1 MANRRGGEPSYGS
14 GVPDPDPLPT
24 LDEVEDLVI
33 VGPGLLGGSVG
44 LGLRAAGWQG
54 RITGVAR
61 RAQTREAA
69 EAVGAIDEGVAG
81 LPAAL
86 ERLKGRALVV
96 VAVPLSGFASVFR
109 QLAPFQRRGLV
120 TTDLGSVK
128 APVAAEAR
136 RILEQP
142 QFFVPAHP
150 MAGSERSGPEAA
162 DAELFRGRPCVICPD
177 EATDPGAAA
186 LVASL
191 FERLGGEV
199 VRMAAA
205 EHDARVAAVS
215 HLPHLVSVLLAQTAA
230 RMGAAAGADGSD
242 PLRLASTGFRD
253 ASRLA
258 LSNPPMRGD
267 IVAANRERI
276 GEALDRFAKELNQLR
291 GEVRKGDH
299 DALLARLEEAQG
311 IRAAL
316 CVD

>member
-1 MANRRGGEPSYGS
+1 MRAAPYAPR
-14 GVPDPDPLPT
+14 VPDGPPAPSLEAID
-24 LDEVEDLVI
+24 DVVI

-44 LGLRAAGWQG
+44 LGLRAAGWGG

-61 RAQTREAA
+61 RRETLDAA
-69 EAVGAIDEGVAG
+69 EAAGAIDGG
-81 LPAAL
+81 LDDPNAAFGRL
-86 ERLKGRALVV
+86 EGRALVV
-96 VAVPLSGFASVFR
+96 VAVPLSGFAAVFK

-136 RILEQP
+136 RHLTQP

-150 MAGSERSGPEAA
+150 MAGSEKSGPESATA
-162 DAELFRGRPCVICPD
+162 DLFAGRPCVLCPD
-177 EATDPGAAA
+177 DATDAGAVG
-186 LVASL
+186 LVTQL

-199 VRMAAA
+199 VLMTAA

-215 HLPHLVSVLLAQTAA
+215 HLPHLVSVLLAETAA
-230 RMGAAAGADGSD
+230 AMGAAAGGPGAD
-242 PLRLASTGFRD
+242 PLALASSGFRD
-253 ASRLA
+253 ATRLA

-276 GEALDRFAKELNQLR
+276 GEALDRFAKTLNQLR
-291 GEVRKGDH
+291 GEVRKADH

-311 IRAAL
+311 IRASAAI
-316 CVD
+316 D